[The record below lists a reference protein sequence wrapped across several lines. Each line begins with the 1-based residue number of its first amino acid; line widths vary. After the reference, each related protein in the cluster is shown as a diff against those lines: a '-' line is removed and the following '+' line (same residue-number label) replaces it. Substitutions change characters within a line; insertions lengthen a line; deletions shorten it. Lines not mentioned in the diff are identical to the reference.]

1 MGATIEQQT
10 GTETKRILY
19 KGGFDLYFLS
29 ESPVEN
35 TFKCIVQAKSRTP
48 MTHYHENFDEIV
60 QCVKGVV
67 TVMIDGKDHQLKPG
81 ESVTIPKGAVH
92 QIANKTNDT
101 VEFLCEIRP
110 GIFGYD
116 YFRDIEPIV
125 NAPGLPDIERLKKV
139 MKSHGLVPVIGLKQS
154 IILAVIRILRL
165 FKK

>member
-1 MGATIEQQT
+1 METIIEQQP
-10 GTETKRILY
+10 GLQTKHLSY
-19 KGGFDLYFLS
+19 KAGFDVYFLS

-35 TFKCIVQAKSRTP
+35 KFKCIVQAKSRTP

-60 QCVKGVV
+60 QCLKGVV
-67 TVMIDGKDHQLKPG
+67 TVMIDGKAHQLKPG
-81 ESVTIPKGAVH
+81 ETVTIPKGAVH
-92 QIANKTNDT
+92 QIVNKTNDT
-101 VEFLCEIRP
+101 IEFLCEIRP

-125 NAPGLPDIERLKKV
+125 NAPGLPNIERLKMV

-154 IILAVIRILRL
+154 IIFAVIRIIRL

>member
-1 MGATIEQQT
+1 MEVTIEQQP
-10 GTETKRILY
+10 GTEAKHIFY

-35 TFKCIVQAKSRTP
+35 KFKCIVQAKSRTP

-60 QCVKGVV
+60 QCLKGVL
-67 TVMIDGKDHQLKPG
+67 TVMIDGKSHYLKPG
-81 ESVTIPKGAVH
+81 ETVTIPKGAVH
-92 QIANKTNDT
+92 QIANKTDGT

-125 NAPGLPDIERLKKV
+125 NAPGLPDIERLQKV
-139 MKSHGLVPVIGLKQS
+139 MKNHGLVPVIGLKQS
-154 IILAVIRILRL
+154 IIFAIIRIIRV